1 MGSSVVVVVELVVVV
16 VVVVSVVVV
25 VVVGTQHAVP
35 QSPTPDGQQSPNKL
49 LDFLTMAFAQ
59 FRLQQLMCVE
69 QTVPSDLQPPAR
81 ACVLTRSAVLA
92 TSAKKSSAAERACV
106 RHGRQYLLGR
116 TPPFGSAPSAR
127 FTRGARGHGRP
138 EVFNLSSIFV
148 PGYKR
153 RHDEVRNIF
162 PRRRHGAAVAREYR
176 ATPSGKV
183 V

>member
-25 VVVGTQHAVP
+25 VVVGTQHAIP

-92 TSAKKSSAAERACV
+92 TSARRAV
-106 RHGRQYLLGR
+106 RQNEFAFDMGGSTSWGGLRH
-116 TPPFGSAPSAR
+116 FGSAPSAP
-127 FTRGARGHGRP
+127 FTRGARGHGKC
-138 EVFNLSSIFV
+138 SI
-148 PGYKR
+148 
-153 RHDEVRNIF
+153 
-162 PRRRHGAAVAREYR
+162 
-176 ATPSGKV
+176 
-183 V
+183 